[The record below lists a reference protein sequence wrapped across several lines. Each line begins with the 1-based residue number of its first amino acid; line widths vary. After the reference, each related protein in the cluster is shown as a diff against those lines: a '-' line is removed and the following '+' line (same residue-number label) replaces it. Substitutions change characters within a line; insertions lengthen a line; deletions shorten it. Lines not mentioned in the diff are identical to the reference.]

1 MKTHAENQQPS
12 RSPNAWLALATLLL
26 GLHACGGSG
35 GVDSG
40 GTGMDTPTLAVGPI
54 SGFGSIMVA
63 GVHYDETSAR
73 IVDGD
78 GQPLTAA
85 ALMLGAMTRIDA
97 SLVTAAGTRLQATAQ
112 LIRVAEVL
120 LGPVEAVDSVAMTAR
135 VLGQIVAITP
145 GTVFEAALG
154 GGLPALSS
162 GMVVAVHGQIDP
174 VATRVVATRVE
185 RRSSVERYLLRG
197 PVTSLDRVALRL
209 NIGATAVSL
218 AEAGSLP
225 AALGTG
231 SVVRLKL
238 RTVAVA
244 GVWIA
249 TELSL
254 DDQPLPDRENV
265 EIQGRVTALT
275 STQRFSVDGSAV
287 DASTATFSGGAVVL
301 GARVEVEGRSSA
313 GTIVA
318 RKVAVDAG
326 EGGGDEALEIEG
338 QITVLDTTARTF
350 VVRGTTVS
358 YAGTPRFEGGTA
370 ADLALN
376 RKVHVKGRLADD
388 RSLVMATSIQVEL

>member
-1 MKTHAENQQPS
+1 MKTHDENQQPS

-54 SGFGSIMVA
+54 SGFGSIVVA

-97 SLVTAAGTRLQATAQ
+97 SQVTAAGTRLQATAQ

-174 VATRVVATRVE
+174 VATRVVATRIE
-185 RRSSVERYLLRG
+185 RRSSVERNLLRG

-275 STQRFSVDGSAV
+275 SMQRFSVDGSAV
-287 DASTATFSGGAVVL
+287 DASTAIFSGGAVVL

-313 GTIVA
+313 GSVVA